1 MKKIFIFLIFPAFA
15 FSQPDSQMGF
25 GAVMSG
31 DTLYLV
37 RNDTVYDGA
46 IARYVQD
53 SRAFPDSISLDQY
66 IDTEIENLST
76 RRDKWLE
83 FYSRDS
89 LEVLRLMKVKSELGV
104 MGFIMTGQ
112 PPPPK
117 KRVKSQKS
125 PINTNTN
132 KRKQ

>member
-1 MKKIFIFLIFPAFA
+1 
-15 FSQPDSQMGF
+15 MGF

-53 SRAFPDSISLDQY
+53 SRAFPDSVSLDQY
-66 IDTEIENLST
+66 IDTEIENVST

-112 PPPPK
+112 PPPK